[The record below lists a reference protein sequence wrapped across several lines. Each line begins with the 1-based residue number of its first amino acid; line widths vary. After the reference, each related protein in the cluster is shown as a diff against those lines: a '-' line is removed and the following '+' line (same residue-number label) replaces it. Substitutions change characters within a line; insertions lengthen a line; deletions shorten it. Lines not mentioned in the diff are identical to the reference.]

1 YSGILLDVTELKGH
15 ESALVDAR
23 DAANPANRAKT
34 EFLANMSHELRTP
47 LNAIIGFA
55 EIINMETFGPLESP
69 EYREYIGDIR
79 SSGHHLLEVI
89 NDILDLSKIE
99 TGEMSLSD
107 GDMDMPKIVASS
119 LRLMDE
125 RAAKGTVRLVNSGF
139 EGLPNICADVRML
152 KQILLNI
159 LSNAVKFIEPGGLVS
174 ISGEI
179 DARGR
184 LYILV
189 ADTGIGMSPGDLTR
203 AFAPFQ
209 QVDHAL
215 RRRFEGTGLGLPLV
229 KSMMELHGGKIE
241 LQSERGAGT
250 PATPMFPAERVLTGN
265 AGTPVH
271 RDAAQ

>member
-1 YSGILLDVTELKGH
+1 MISGAHYSAASPATSLAVTSTPWLKARRVFPVHIALGQMDVGVQLMYSGILLDVTELKGH

-47 LNAIIGFA
+47 LNAIIGYA

-89 NDILDLSKIE
+89 NDILDMSKIE

-125 RAAKGTVRLVNSGF
+125 RAAKGTVRLVNGGF
-139 EGLPNICADVRML
+139 
-152 KQILLNI
+152 
-159 LSNAVKFIEPGGLVS
+159 
-174 ISGEI
+174 
-179 DARGR
+179 
-184 LYILV
+184 
-189 ADTGIGMSPGDLTR
+189 
-203 AFAPFQ
+203 
-209 QVDHAL
+209 
-215 RRRFEGTGLGLPLV
+215 
-229 KSMMELHGGKIE
+229 
-241 LQSERGAGT
+241 
-250 PATPMFPAERVLTGN
+250 
-265 AGTPVH
+265 
-271 RDAAQ
+271 

>member
-1 YSGILLDVTELKGH
+1 M
-15 ESALVDAR
+15 
-23 DAANPANRAKT
+23 
-34 EFLANMSHELRTP
+34 F
-47 LNAIIGFA
+47 
-55 EIINMETFGPLESP
+55 
-69 EYREYIGDIR
+69 
-79 SSGHHLLEVI
+79 
-89 NDILDLSKIE
+89 
-99 TGEMSLSD
+99 
-107 GDMDMPKIVASS
+107 
-119 LRLMDE
+119 
-125 RAAKGTVRLVNSGF
+125 
-139 EGLPNICADVRML
+139 

-184 LYILV
+184 LCILV
-189 ADTGIGMSPGDLTR
+189 ADTGIGMLPEDLTR

-250 PATPMFPAERVLTGN
+250 PATPMFPAERVLAGN